1 MGIKGGLLTLLRCLF
16 DGAEIAVRIGGQMTR
31 KIPMGSGLLQG
42 SLLSPIFFNVFI
54 DSLLRILRR
63 RHPSFLLGNSRV
75 SSLLYADDIVL
86 VSSSEENLQSM
97 LDTCEQHSID
107 HGYVFSPSKCEIIAP
122 GGTQTSYF
130 RMTKNR

>member
-16 DGAEIAVRIGGQMTR
+16 DGAEIAVRIGGQMSR
-31 KIPMGSGLLQG
+31 KIPMGRGLLQG

-97 LDTCEQHSID
+97 LDTCE
-107 HGYVFSPSKCEIIAP
+107 
-122 GGTQTSYF
+122 
-130 RMTKNR
+130 